1 MGGSRG
7 TRGREFVALTLPSHS
22 SALHASSDPALT
34 DIRVPD
40 PSPDFSAAPSQS
52 STPRSPASPAPPPH
66 RFGWHRVTHTLLVL
80 GVAGGCALVL
90 FLVGQRLPAF
100 ASITRTAT
108 YLVGA
113 VALIYVVKTWLP
125 RKGQRR
131 HGERRHDDD
140 RRAEG

>member
-80 GVAGGCALVL
+80 GAAGGWPPCPLL
-90 FLVGQRLPAF
+90 GGQRPAGF
-100 ASITRTAT
+100 RSVPEPAT

-125 RKGQRR
+125 
-131 HGERRHDDD
+131 
-140 RRAEG
+140 